1 MLGCM
6 SLETMLAQYG
16 HGYIAQCEAIHGLVG
31 IVSGFSITLLCL
43 LLCFGPWGSCRIL
56 TTFGQDWRE
65 RHTLISS
72 LLVGS
77 SLALT
82 SHWLADT
89 MQWGW

>member
-1 MLGCM
+1 M
-6 SLETMLAQYG
+6 SLETMAEMYDLA
-16 HGYIAQCEAIHGLVG
+16 YIVRCEGIHAAVG
-31 IVSGFSITLLCL
+31 IVSGLLFTFCCL
-43 LLCFGPWGSCRIL
+43 WAYSGAWGCYRTL

-65 RHTLISS
+65 RFILILC